1 MKHEGPDL
9 PLAGMNRGLCGV
21 KILLSSS
28 TSAVDSPGVSRCR
41 NLTDVEAMILRLR
54 NFGKG

>member
-1 MKHEGPDL
+1 MKHERPDL
-9 PLAGMNRGLCGV
+9 PLAGMNRGHRGV
-21 KILLSSS
+21 KILLGLS
-28 TSAVDSPGVSRCR
+28 TAAVDSPGVSRCR